1 MLKFDFSKKEYEDLK
16 SQLILTELESKV
28 LDYRMKEYS
37 ITKMSQLENCSEST
51 ISRAIEKIKRKISK
65 IL

>member
-28 LDYRMKEYS
+28 LDYRIKEYS

-51 ISRAIEKIKRKISK
+51 ISRTIEKIKRKISK

>member
-1 MLKFDFSKKEYEDLK
+1 MLKFDFSKKEYEELK

-28 LDYRMKEYS
+28 LDYRLKEYS

-51 ISRAIEKIKRKISK
+51 INRAIKKIKHKISK

>member
-16 SQLILTELESKV
+16 SQLILTKLESKV

-51 ISRAIEKIKRKISK
+51 ISRVIEKIKHKISK